1 METSYSA
8 FGASSQLAK
17 NQLNSQQRFA
27 CCCRFTRLIDHGH
40 GTRASPWRP
49 LTREENFYIAFPTSL
64 DCLSPPFPPHVG
76 GDGRTRTA
84 RGRCLDFVT
93 RLGKQRR
100 RPLPCT
106 AKLCS
111 AAVSLRPLA
120 IKAEW
125 RVTSHLKRR
134 RNLLLFSTSW
144 RPRSNFVAVCE
155 STLQHSSRQVGKCHK
170 SRGRRVRL
178 SCFLSAVLTPPYS
191 LPPFPESLSS
201 FFT

>member
-100 RPLPCT
+100 RPLLYPALLCRCLFAPFGDQGRVESYFSPQT
-106 AKLCS
+106 PSQPPSVLHKLAAK
-111 AAVSLRPLA
+111 
-120 IKAEW
+120 I
-125 RVTSHLKRR
+125 
-134 RNLLLFSTSW
+134 
-144 RPRSNFVAVCE
+144 
-155 STLQHSSRQVGKCHK
+155 
-170 SRGRRVRL
+170 
-178 SCFLSAVLTPPYS
+178 
-191 LPPFPESLSS
+191 
-201 FFT
+201 

>member
-17 NQLNSQQRFA
+17 NQLNSQLT
-27 CCCRFTRLIDHGH
+27 FTELTLPAVGLPASLRDHGH

-64 DCLSPPFPPHVG
+64 DCLSPPSVSPSLVLRCVGG
-76 GDGRTRTA
+76 GDGRGRTA

-100 RPLPCT
+100 SLCPL
-106 AKLCS
+106 LLHCS

-120 IKAEW
+120 IKEG
-125 RVTSHLKRR
+125 RVESYFSPCK
-134 RNLLLFSTSW
+134 LLLFS
-144 RPRSNFVAVCE
+144 AA
-155 STLQHSSRQVGKCHK
+155 KI
-170 SRGRRVRL
+170 
-178 SCFLSAVLTPPYS
+178 
-191 LPPFPESLSS
+191 
-201 FFT
+201 

>member
-106 AKLCS
+106 ALPLSLC
-111 AAVSLRPLA
+111 AL
-120 IKAEW
+120 W
-125 RVTSHLKRR
+125 RSRQSGE
-134 RNLLLFSTSW
+134 LLLTS
-144 RPRSNFVAVCE
+144 NAVATSFC
-155 STLQHSSRQVGKCHK
+155 SPQVG
-170 SRGRRVRL
+170 GQD
-178 SCFLSAVLTPPYS
+178 LTLLRCVNPVCNIPPVKWEIVTKVEEGASVY
-191 LPPFPESLSS
+191 LAFCLR
-201 FFT
+201 F